1 MQGLDRAA
9 DNFNKMIEKGKN
21 EIRSV
26 VGHITESI
34 SLNFTPS
41 DVDDLYSHFSN
52 AKVCQYLE
60 FIKEAEN

>member
-1 MQGLDRAA
+1 
-9 DNFNKMIEKGKN
+9 MIEKGKN

>member
-1 MQGLDRAA
+1 
-9 DNFNKMIEKGKN
+9 MIERGKN

-26 VGHITESI
+26 VGHIAEAI
-34 SLNFTPS
+34 SLNFTPN
-41 DVDDLYSHFSN
+41 DVDDLYRSFSN